1 MSPELQNL
9 ISLIELEKI
18 EEGIF
23 RGQSED
29 LGLPQVFGGQVVGQ
43 AMYAA
48 KQTIPEE
55 RAINSFHSYFLRPG
69 DSSRPIVYD
78 VEILRDGGSF
88 SARRVSAIQNGKPI
102 FFMTASF
109 QSQEEGYNH
118 QNLMPDVPPPTSLI
132 SQDDIVQSLADKL
145 PESVKKY
152 ALRPTPFE
160 FRPVEFY
167 SPFDSAPQ
175 EPFRYIWFKAKGQ
188 LPDLPSLHHYL
199 LGYASDYNFLPA
211 ALQPH
216 GRGFMER
223 DLQVATIDHSMWFH
237 RPFKIDDWLLY
248 AVESPSASGGRGFV
262 KGQIYNLQGDLVAT
276 AVQEGVIRHRQPHK

>member
-9 ISLIELEKI
+9 ISLLELEKI
-18 EEGIF
+18 EEGIY

-48 KQTIPEE
+48 EQTIPEG
-55 RAINSFHSYFLRPG
+55 RVINSFHSYFLRPG
-69 DSSRPIVYD
+69 DSQRPIVYD

-88 SARRVSAIQNGKPI
+88 STRRISAIQHGKPI

-109 QSQEEGYNH
+109 QAQEEGFNH
-118 QNLMPDVPPPTSLI
+118 QNLMPDVPLPETLA
-132 SQDDIVQSLADKL
+132 SQDEIIQRLATQL

-152 ALRPTPFE
+152 ALRPNPFE
-160 FRPVEFY
+160 FRPIQFY
-167 SPFDSAPQ
+167 SPFNNPPQ

-188 LPDLPSLHHYL
+188 LPDIPSLHNYL

-211 ALQPH
+211 TLQPH

-223 DLQVATIDHSMWFH
+223 DLQVAAIDHSMWYH

-248 AVESPSASGGRGFV
+248 AIESPSASGGRGFV
-262 KGQIYNLQGDLVAT
+262 KGQIYDRQGVLVAT
-276 AVQEGVIRHRQPHK
+276 AVQEGVIRKRRPR

>member
-9 ISLIELEKI
+9 ISLLELEKI
-18 EEGIF
+18 EEGIY

-48 KQTIPEE
+48 EQTIPEG
-55 RAINSFHSYFLRPG
+55 RVINSFHSYFLCPG
-69 DSSRPIVYD
+69 DSQRPIVYD

-88 SARRVSAIQNGKPI
+88 STRRISAIQHGKPI

-109 QSQEEGYNH
+109 QAQEEGFNH
-118 QNLMPDVPPPTSLI
+118 QNLMPDVPLPETLV
-132 SQDDIVQSLADKL
+132 SQDEIIQRLATQL

-152 ALRPTPFE
+152 ALRPNPFE
-160 FRPVEFY
+160 FRPIQFY
-167 SPFDSAPQ
+167 SPFNNPPQ

-188 LPDLPSLHHYL
+188 LPDIPSLHNYL

-211 ALQPH
+211 TLQPH

-223 DLQVATIDHSMWFH
+223 DLQVATIDHSMWYH

-248 AVESPSASGGRGFV
+248 AIESPSASGGRGFV
-262 KGQIYNLQGDLVAT
+262 KGQIYDRQGVLVAT
-276 AVQEGVIRHRQPHK
+276 AVQEGVIRKRRPH